1 MSVSIIKYS
10 EIRKDMRYDAE
21 YYKQEYLDTERKLE
35 KNRNCIS
42 LNKVAKRSKRRFN
55 PLSDPTAEFNYI
67 EIENIDLSNG
77 KYTYSTLKNYEA
89 PSRARKLLAYEDVLI
104 STVRPNRNAVAIFLH
119 KESNFVGSTGFAIIK
134 SEKIN
139 PYYLFVFL
147 KTSYAVNQL
156 VRRTSA
162 AMYPAVSE
170 DDIIS
175 IKIILPDEKTTQKEI
190 ESRIKSA
197 YEKEKESDK
206 KIKEA
211 EEKLSE
217 ALKIKRLKISEKKT
231 NIISFAEYKK
241 TLRLDS
247 RFYLQKYEDAIK
259 AINDSGHEIV
269 NISDIIREPLK
280 SGATPLA
287 GSNAYI
293 GGKKGIPF
301 YRIVDIKKFE
311 LAQEGILYIR
321 PDIHDNAL
329 KRSKLKHNDVLFSIA
344 GTIGLCA
351 VVPETLKEGNINQ
364 ALAILRLK
372 PDFNPYFVSLYF
384 NSEIGRLISEKISRP
399 VVQANLNLTEL
410 GTLPIPKLPKE
421 TQNEISSLIEESLK
435 LKEHGKDIIRAS
447 VIEVEKVIKGQ
458 RA

>member
-1 MSVSIIKYS
+1 MSVSIVKYS
-10 EIRKDMRYDAE
+10 EIREDMRFDAE
-21 YYKQEYLDTERKLE
+21 YYKQEYLDTERKLME
-35 KNRNCIS
+35 NRNCIS
-42 LNKVAKRSKRRFN
+42 LNSVAKRSKRKFN
-55 PLSDPTAEFNYI
+55 SLSDPTAEFNYI

-77 KYTYSTLKNYEA
+77 KYTHSTLKNYEA
-89 PSRARKLLAYEDVLI
+89 PSRARKLLDYEDILI
-104 STVRPNRNAVAIFLH
+104 STVRPNRNAVAFFLH
-119 KESNFVGSTGFAIIK
+119 KGNNFVGSTGFAVIK

-147 KTSYAVNQL
+147 KTSYTVNQL
-156 VRRTSA
+156 VRKTSA

-175 IKIILPDEKTTQKEI
+175 MKIILPDEKTQKEI

-211 EEKLSE
+211 EEKLLE
-217 ALKIKRLKISEKKT
+217 ALKIKKLRVSERKT

-247 RFYLQKYEDAIK
+247 RFYLPKYEDAIE
-259 AINDSGHEIV
+259 AINDSGYKIV
-269 NISDIIREPLK
+269 IISDIIRESLK

-293 GGKKGIPF
+293 GKEKGIPF

-311 LAQEGILYIR
+311 LAEEEILYMR

-329 KRSKLKHNDVLFSIA
+329 KRSKLKSDDVLFSIA
-344 GTIGLCA
+344 GTIGICA
-351 VVPETLKEGNINQ
+351 VVHETLKEGNINQ
-364 ALAILRLK
+364 ALAIIRLK
-372 PDFNPYFVSLYF
+372 KGFNPYFVALYF

-410 GTLPIPKLPKE
+410 ATLPIPQIPTNIQEKIASLVKE
-421 TQNEISSLIEESLK
+421 AIQLRIDS
-435 LKEHGKDIIRAS
+435 GKIIKNS
-447 VIEVEKVIKGQ
+447 IKEVENLIDKN
-458 RA
+458 